1 MSNSH
6 AQFETPDAKA
16 AGLTEHGTARLVRV
30 LEREVANRRLP
41 GAVVMVGRGG
51 RLGVAHALGRQGPE
65 GDTPMSF
72 GSLFRI
78 YSMTKPI
85 VSVAIMR
92 LVEEGRIMLGDPI
105 AKYIPVL
112 ADLKVA
118 VTEGDRIARLEPMR
132 RPITIQDL
140 LRHTS
145 GFTYGFV
152 ATGEVAQ
159 RYQDARLAS
168 PKLTNAEFCA
178 KLATLPLLHQPG
190 THWSYSQSTDVLGCL
205 LEVVHKKTLGE
216 VLREEVMAPLGMHD
230 TAFAIPPE
238 KAARQALPFSKDPD
252 TGGPMGLIPTHN
264 ESGGGGLYGT
274 APDYARFC
282 QMLANRGSLGSTH
295 ILARKTI
302 EFMASDH
309 LSADMVIDQNLGLLP
324 PAHGFGLGFGVRRV
338 NGLDSFPGSAG
349 SYYWGGIAGTTFWID
364 PKEDLW
370 AVLMLQAPAQ
380 REYYRMLFRNLV
392 YGTLA

>member
-1 MSNSH
+1 MSDPFASPAH
-6 AQFETPDAKA
+6 ATT
-16 AGLTEHGTARLVRV
+16 AGLTEHGAQRLVRV
-30 LEREVANRRLP
+30 LEREIADRRLP

-51 RLGVAHALGRQGPE
+51 RLGVSQALGKQGPE
-65 GDTPMSF
+65 GDAPMRAD
-72 GSLFRI
+72 SLFRI

-85 VSVAIMR
+85 VSVAVMK
-92 LVEEGRIMLGDPI
+92 LVEEGRILLGDAI
-105 AKYIPVL
+105 TKYIPVL
-112 ADLKVA
+112 GDLKVA
-118 VTEGDRIARLEPMR
+118 VQDGDSIVRLDPLV

-152 ATGEVAQ
+152 ATGEIAR
-159 RYQDARLAS
+159 RYQEARLAS
-168 PKLTNAEFCA
+168 TKLTNAEFCE

-216 VLREEVMAPLGMHD
+216 VLKAEVLDPLGMHD
-230 TAFAIPPE
+230 TSFVVPE
-238 KAARQALPFSKDPD
+238 EKLSRLAKPLPRDPD
-252 TGGPMGLIPTHN
+252 TGGAVTMLPTHN

-282 QMLANRGSLGSTH
+282 QMLANGGALGSTH
-295 ILARKTI
+295 ILGRKTL
-302 EFMASDH
+302 EFMSSDH
-309 LSADMVIDQNLGLLP
+309 LAPHVVIDQNLGLLP

-338 NGLDSFPGSAG
+338 TGVDSFPGTAG
-349 SYYWGGIAGTTFWID
+349 SFYWGGIAGTTFWID

-370 AVLMLQAPAQ
+370 ALLMIQAPAQ

-392 YGTLA
+392 YSALV